1 MNSKDLFEH
10 HIDKALREDPY
21 HFGKSVVMEAFE
33 KTLQQVKNNDSLHS
47 VSGSLPCGKA
57 TCKYDLNETER
68 ACDFCNDRI
77 KTNSH

>member
-33 KTLQQVKNNDSLHS
+33 KTLQQVKNNDLLHS
-47 VSGSLPCGKA
+47 VVESSEIKPIVIKL
-57 TCKYDLNETER
+57 D
-68 ACDFCNDRI
+68 DREPLL
-77 KTNSH
+77 